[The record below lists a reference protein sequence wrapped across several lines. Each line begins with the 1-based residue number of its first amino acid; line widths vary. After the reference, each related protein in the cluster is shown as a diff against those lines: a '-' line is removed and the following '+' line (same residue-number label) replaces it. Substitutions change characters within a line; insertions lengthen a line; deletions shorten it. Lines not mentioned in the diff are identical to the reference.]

1 MELQEEGYDMKQA
14 LKVIMTRPFAH
25 DAEVRKQVPA
35 AWKRVL
41 KQLYRW
47 SPGEKAV
54 LRAAL
59 DEAEVIAGAAD
70 FIREE
75 LGVNRLQVHIAGEG
89 EDVGGKA
96 RFAFPSEPGIAYL

>member
-1 MELQEEGYDMKQA
+1 
-14 LKVIMTRPFAH
+14 MTREFAH
-25 DAEVRKQVPA
+25 DAEIRKQVPA

-47 SPGEKAV
+47 SPNEKAV
-54 LRAAL
+54 LNAAL
-59 DEAEVIAGAAD
+59 DEVDIIQTSAD

-75 LGVNRLQVHIAGEG
+75 LGVEELQVHLAGEG

-96 RFAFPSEPGIAYL
+96 RFAFPSEPGIAYE

>member
-1 MELQEEGYDMKQA
+1 MKQA
-14 LKVIMTRPFAH
+14 LKVIMTREFAH
-25 DAEVRKQVPA
+25 DAEIRKQIPA

-47 SPGEKAV
+47 SPDEKAV

-59 DEAEVIAGAAD
+59 DEIDIIQEASD
-70 FIREE
+70 FIQRE
-75 LGVNRLQVHIAGEG
+75 LGVEKLQVQVAGEG